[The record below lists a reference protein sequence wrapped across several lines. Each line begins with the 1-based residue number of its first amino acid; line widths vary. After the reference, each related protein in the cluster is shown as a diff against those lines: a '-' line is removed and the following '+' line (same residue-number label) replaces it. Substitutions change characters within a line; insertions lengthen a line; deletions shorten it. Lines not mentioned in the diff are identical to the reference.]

1 MYVCTHNLH
10 KCGWTAAGSVFT
22 YQFHFVCTE
31 CWRHNMPPLPPHI
44 ITGGKNKLVDLSIN
58 MGSEKATLTL
68 HVMNNTITYSTTL
81 NANRSL
87 EVNKI
92 I

>member
-1 MYVCTHNLH
+1 M
-10 KCGWTAAGSVFT
+10 S
-22 YQFHFVCTE
+22 
-31 CWRHNMPPLPPHI
+31 PLPPHI
-44 ITGGKNKLVDLSIN
+44 ITGGKNKLMDLSIN

-68 HVMNNTITYSTTL
+68 HIMNNTITYSTTL
-81 NANRSL
+81 IANRSL